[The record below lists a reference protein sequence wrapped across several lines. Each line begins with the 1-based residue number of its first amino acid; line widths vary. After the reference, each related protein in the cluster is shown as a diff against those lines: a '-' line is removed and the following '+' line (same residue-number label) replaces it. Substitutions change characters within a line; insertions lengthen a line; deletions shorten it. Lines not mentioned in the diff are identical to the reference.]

1 MAKALPVELR
11 DRVLTAIRNGATLRE
26 AADRFEIGIA
36 TAARWRALERRQGD
50 ARPKPVGG
58 NRRSAG
64 IDAERGRILR
74 LVEEAPGLTI
84 RELRAALEARGLV
97 FSYGALQRFL
107 KRHRVRRGP
116 RRRRA

>member
-1 MAKALPVELR
+1 MPKALPVELR
-11 DRVLTAIRNGATLRE
+11 DRVLTAIRSGATLRE
-26 AADRFEIGIA
+26 AADRFEVAIA

-50 ARPKPVGG
+50 AQPKPVGG
-58 NRRSAG
+58 NMRSG
-64 IDAERGRILR
+64 RIDAERGQILG
-74 LVEEAPGLTI
+74 LVEEMPGVTI

-107 KRHRVRRGP
+107 RRHRVRRRP